1 MNNTLINVW
10 WSVYF
15 PSKLDTLT
23 LGLVLGVSVVSL
35 FQILNLQLV
44 VPSPTWV
51 QPRSASLSL
60 ALVSLILV
68 SMWPSFHLATARV
81 ATKFFWNVSETFRMH
96 CRGEMWVCSYVGG
109 KQHLNLSLS
118 MPEKKVSHKQFF
130 LDTWNVFKEV
140 FFRRSLLFNCDR
152 VVIDFNIV
160 IFPMILFPIYQSIP
174 KHQALWLAIVIF
186 YY

>member
-44 VPSPTWV
+44 VQSPTWV

-109 KQHLNLSLS
+109 KQHLNLGLS
-118 MPEKKVSHKQFF
+118 MPKKGCHINNFSWT
-130 LDTWNVFKEV
+130 LGIYL
-140 FFRRSLLFNCDR
+140 RRSSSEDIFYLILIELYSILLFSRLSFSN
-152 VVIDFNIV
+152 
-160 IFPMILFPIYQSIP
+160 LP
-174 KHQALWLAIVIF
+174 K
-186 YY
+186 YT